1 MAEIITIGKNEQQ
14 AIRATGAEMT
24 EVIELVNGKYFD
36 GNMWVE
42 FDRIIKEYG
51 IDTVLAFINKWNRP

>member
-24 EVIELVNGKYFD
+24 EVIELLNGKDFD